1 MATMSNTRETVGA
14 FATAAALIRGLV
26 ATGMRPPAP
35 VSGVRRS
42 GSGAT
47 SVSARLSAL
56 PNTMLVLLPPMAR

>member
-26 ATGMRPPAP
+26 ATGCAHRRGFRHEP
-35 VSGVRRS
+35 VGQR
-42 GSGAT
+42 AT
-47 SVSARLSAL
+47 SVSTRLSAL